1 MGGYVTVPGGLSA
14 ALRRRPLLL
23 VNSDAALLLS
33 NKILWPFARRVL
45 FGLPGYVDPQSR
57 GSHRAPKAEWTG
69 SPVRAEIAAIA
80 EPAVR
85 FAGRSGP
92 LKVFAVGGSLGA
104 AVLNRVVPLAIA
116 TLAPEERPIVTH
128 QSGLQHINALRA
140 AYAEAGVIAETLP
153 FIEDMAERYAEADVV
168 ICRAGALT
176 INELMVAGVASVL
189 VPLTVSTT
197 SHQRDNAETMQRVG
211 AAIHLPQPQL
221 TPEKLAG
228 LLRSLTREQLLEM
241 AQTARKLARPD
252 ASERVAD
259 IIEAEATA
267 E

>member
-1 MGGYVTVPGGLSA
+1 
-14 ALRRRPLLL
+14 
-23 VNSDAALLLS
+23 
-33 NKILWPFARRVL
+33 
-45 FGLPGYVDPQSR
+45 
-57 GSHRAPKAEWTG
+57 
-69 SPVRAEIAAIA
+69 
-80 EPAVR
+80 
-85 FAGRSGP
+85 